1 VGGWGA
7 IRSENLLKLLRF
19 EPIKVSRLSTQVMML
34 TKRILPPLLA
44 VFALSAQ
51 DGIKKVTLAEAN
63 AAVTMKTAPEY
74 PAIGRQLKIEGK
86 VELEAVVAENGM
98 VEKVNIVSG
107 NPVLTKPAA
116 EAVKHWKFTPF
127 ADGGKPCKAI
137 APLSISFKL

>member
-1 VGGWGA
+1 
-7 IRSENLLKLLRF
+7 
-19 EPIKVSRLSTQVMML
+19 ML
-34 TKRILPPLLA
+34 TKKRILLPLLA
-44 VFALSAQ
+44 AFALSAQ

-63 AAVTMKTAPEY
+63 AAIATKTPPEY
-74 PAIGRQLKIEGK
+74 PPMGRQLKIEGK
-86 VELEAVVAENGM
+86 VELEAVVTETGA

>member
-1 VGGWGA
+1 
-7 IRSENLLKLLRF
+7 
-19 EPIKVSRLSTQVMML
+19 MML

-63 AAVTMKTAPEY
+63 AAVASKTPPEY

-86 VELEAVVAENGM
+86 VELEAVVSENGL

-107 NPVLTKPAA
+107 NPVLTKAA
-116 EAVKHWKFTPF
+116 VEAVKHWKFAPF

>member
-1 VGGWGA
+1 
-7 IRSENLLKLLRF
+7 
-19 EPIKVSRLSTQVMML
+19 MMF

-63 AAVTMKTAPEY
+63 AAVTSKTAPEY
-74 PAIGRQLKIEGK
+74 PAIGRQLKIEGR